1 MSPRVAALAIYPV
14 KACHATPLE
23 RAMLGRHG
31 LAGDREWM
39 VVRPD
44 GHFLT
49 QRTHPQFARIHPT
62 LAEAGLDLA
71 IEGLAPLHVP
81 HPVPGRAVAT
91 EVEVWDE
98 RVAALDAGD
107 EAAAWLSRAL
117 GIPARLVR
125 VQDGHQRRSPR
136 EWVGEHDVPVAFA
149 DRFPMLVCSTSS
161 LAALNEHLPTPVPM
175 DRFRPNLVVEG
186 LEPFA
191 EDGLR
196 FLRVGEV
203 ELELVKPCTRCSVPG
218 VDQETGVEAAN
229 PFPALRKLRWNAAL
243 RGATFGVN
251 AVLRGPPGARLEL
264 GMAVAA
270 R

>member
-1 MSPRVAALAIYPV
+1 MPPRVAALAIYPV
-14 KACHATPLE
+14 KACHATPLDQ
-23 RAMLGRHG
+23 ATLGRHG

-44 GHFLT
+44 GRFLT
-49 QRTHPQFARIHPT
+49 QRTHPQLARICPA
-62 LAEAGLDLA
+62 LVDGGLDLVA
-71 IEGLAPLHVP
+71 EGLEPLRVP
-81 HPVPGRAVAT
+81 QPVPGRSIAT
-91 EVEVWDE
+91 DVEVWDD

-107 EAAAWLSRAL
+107 EAGAWLSSAL
-117 GIPARLVR
+117 GIPTRLVR
-125 VQDGHQRRSPR
+125 VQDDHQRRSPR

-149 DRFPMLVCSTSS
+149 DRFPILVCSTAS

-175 DRFRPNLVVEG
+175 DRFRPNLVVDG
-186 LEPFA
+186 LDPFA

-196 FLRVGEV
+196 FLRVGEC

-218 VDQETGVEAAN
+218 VDQERGVAAED
-229 PFPALRKLRWNAAL
+229 PFPALRKLRWNAEL
-243 RGATFGVN
+243 RGVTFGVN
-251 AVLRGPPGARLEL
+251 AVLRGPRAARLDL